1 MRATDFYTPVRISRI
16 AAAFAGAALAALSLS
31 SCGSDGSDSGGLSA
45 VIEAVPCQGTIPLTV
60 SFDAT
65 DSRAEDGEAIV
76 SYLWDFG
83 DGAQGSGALANHTY
97 ASAGT
102 FEVRLVVTDTR
113 AASREAR
120 TTIVASA
127 AQGAPTAAIAASAYA
142 GMGSLAVA
150 FDASGSR
157 DPDGSIVAYTWTF
170 GDGGTSSA
178 VAPSHAFSPG
188 VYTVTLTVRDDSG
201 ATGQDATVVAVAS
214 YDDEVVRLVNVER
227 EREGGL
233 PPLKGEPHL
242 AAAALRHST
251 DMATNMITY
260 IDHVGT
266 DGSTFDQRIREAGYT
281 GYTYLA
287 ENIAAGFATPAAVMA
302 GWMGSPGH
310 RANILNANL
319 REIGASYVLG
329 SAGYRHFWT
338 QDFGARGTV
347 FPVVVDREA
356 FATASATV
364 SLSIYGS
371 GWATEMQVSN
381 DPGFEGAVWEPH
393 SSTKTWTLAS
403 GLGTKTV
410 YVKLRRGATEVVSS
424 DTIVRVARN

>member
-1 MRATDFYTPVRISRI
+1 MRATDFYTPRRTCRFAI
-16 AAAFAGAALAALSLS
+16 AFAGAALAAFSLS
-31 SCGSDGSDSGGLSA
+31 SCGTDGSDSGGLSA
-45 VIEAVPCQGTIPLTV
+45 AIVAVPREGTVPLTV

-76 SYLWDFG
+76 SYVWDFG
-83 DGAQGSGALANHTY
+83 DGAQGSGALADHTY
-97 ASAGT
+97 VSAGI

-120 TTIVASA
+120 TAIAVTA
-127 AQGAPTAAIAASAYA
+127 AQGAPTAVIAASAYA

-150 FDASGSR
+150 FDGSGSR
-157 DPDGSIVAYTWTF
+157 DSEGSIVSYTWTF

-178 VAPSHAFSPG
+178 VAPNHVFSPG

-227 EREGGL
+227 NREGGL

-251 DMATNMITY
+251 DMAVNMVTY

-287 ENIAAGFATPAAVMA
+287 ENIAAGFTTPASVMA
-302 GWMGSPGH
+302 GWMDSSGH
-310 RANILNANL
+310 RANILNPNL

-329 SAGYRHFWT
+329 SSGYRHFWT
-338 QDFGARGTV
+338 QDFGARGGV
-347 FPVVVDREA
+347 YPVVVNREA
-356 FATASATV
+356 FTTATATV
-364 SLSIYGS
+364 DLYIYGS

-381 DPGFEGAVWEPH
+381 SPDFAGAVWEPH

-424 DTIVRVARN
+424 DTIVCVE